1 MSARD
6 PALPATASPGAWRS
20 YYELTKPKVV
30 LLIVFTAVVGMLLA
44 IPGMVPWQ
52 PLVFGTLGIALAA
65 ASGAAINHLVEER
78 SDARM
83 ERTRGR
89 PLPTGRLDQRRALV
103 FALTLGTTAMVL
115 LAGWVN
121 PLTAA
126 LTFASLIGYA
136 VIYTLF
142 LKRTT
147 PQNIVWGGAAGA
159 APPLLGWAAVTGEVT
174 LEAFLLFL
182 IIFIWTPPHFWPLAI
197 RRREEY
203 ARAGLPMLPVTHGVP
218 FTKLQILLYSG
229 LLFAVTLLPFAVRM
243 SGYLYLAGAVI
254 LGLEFVRKAWLLFR
268 SADDARAMEL
278 FSYSIAYLA
287 LLFGFLLVD
296 HYLMQWLA

>member
-6 PALPATASPGAWRS
+6 PALPATASPGAWHS

-103 FALTLGTTAMVL
+103 FALTLGATAMVL
-115 LAGWVN
+115 LAAWVN
-121 PLTAA
+121 PLTAV
-126 LTFASLIGYA
+126 LTFTSLIGYA

-287 LLFGFLLVD
+287 LLFGFLVVD
-296 HYLMQWLA
+296 HYLMQ

>member
-103 FALTLGTTAMVL
+103 FALTLGATAMVL
-115 LAGWVN
+115 LAAWVN
-121 PLTAA
+121 PLTAV
-126 LTFASLIGYA
+126 LTFTSLIGYA

-229 LLFAVTLLPFAVRM
+229 LLLAVTLLPFAVRM

-287 LLFGFLLVD
+287 LLFGFLVVD
-296 HYLMQWLA
+296 HYLMQ